1 MVARKSKSRDQAS
14 ASIAV
19 SLLLPHHTGVSGNML
34 VPSLCLVLK
43 SHLCHHGNPTLMTPS
58 NTKPPKALLPC

>member
-19 SLLLPHHTGVSGNML
+19 SLLLPHHTGVSGN
-34 VPSLCLVLK
+34 VSAISLPRVK
-43 SHLCHHGNPTLMTPS
+43 
-58 NTKPPKALLPC
+58 KPPLPSWEPNPHDPI